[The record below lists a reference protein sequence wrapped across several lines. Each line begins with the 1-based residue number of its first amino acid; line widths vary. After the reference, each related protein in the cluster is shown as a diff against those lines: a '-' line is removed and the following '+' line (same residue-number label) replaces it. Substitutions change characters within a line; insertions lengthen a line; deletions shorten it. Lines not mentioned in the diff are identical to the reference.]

1 MSKTANRI
9 IKNTFF
15 LYAKT
20 AITLFL
26 TLFTTRIVL
35 NGLGAA
41 DFGIFGIVG
50 SAVGIV
56 SFLKSSL
63 SDSTLRF
70 LSYAEGSQ
78 NETSVQKVFI
88 NGLFIHLIIAVF
100 LVIILELAFVPLFD
114 YVFFIP
120 QDRVHAAMFIY
131 HCAVGTVF
139 ISIISS
145 PFDSMLNAH
154 ENMLYYSLL
163 GIFDSLLKFGCAVL
177 IFYLSYDRLCL
188 YGLLMMFTT
197 LVVTLIT
204 YTYCKRHYC
213 YEVKFRSNLIDMKLI
228 KEMGSFLGWTSVSS
242 ATWSAYFQGNAILLN
257 HFFGTLYNAA
267 HSIAYQIGGQLTVLG
282 VNMLRSI
289 NPVIVKNAGA
299 GKLNDMYKIAYLGDK
314 MFFFLVSIC
323 YLPFFIFTEQLLQW
337 WLVNVPVKTE
347 LFVKLYLTSSI
358 ILSLGRCLPLAI
370 KGVGKI
376 RYYELSFSAI
386 FIIAPIL
393 LFLLFILR
401 FPVYTLYLVMIGSAT
416 AYILMV
422 LYFSSIVCRFP
433 LKELFEN
440 DILRSLLPFCV
451 AIMISIGM
459 KYVFEPNGAFYVI
472 VSIFFCVVIYTALYY
487 YLAFMKSERELV
499 VSLIMNVKDK
509 ILTPQ
514 NR

>member
-26 TLFTTRIVL
+26 TLFTTRVVL
-35 NGLGAA
+35 NGLGAS

-50 SAVGIV
+50 SAIGIV

-78 NETSVQKVFI
+78 NGISVPKVFA
-88 NGLFIHLIIAVF
+88 NSLFIHIIIAVF
-100 LVIILELAFVPLFD
+100 LVLILELSFVPLFD
-114 YVFFIP
+114 YVFLIP
-120 QDRVHAAMFIY
+120 QDRVPAAMFIY

-163 GIFDSLLKFGCAVL
+163 GIFDSFFKLGCALLV
-177 IFYLSYDRLCL
+177 FYLSYDRLCL
-188 YGLLMMFTT
+188 YGLLMMLTT
-197 LVVTLIT
+197 LIITLIT
-204 YTYCKRHYC
+204 YSYCKSHYC
-213 YEVKFRSNLIDMKLI
+213 NEVKFRPNIMDMKLI

-289 NPVIVKNAGA
+289 NPVIVKKAGA
-299 GKLNDMYKIAYLGDK
+299 GKLSDMYKITYLGDK

-323 YLPFFIFTEQLLQW
+323 YLPFFIYTEQILQW

-347 LFVKLYLTSSI
+347 LFVKLYLTSSV

-370 KGVGKI
+370 KGVGRI

-386 FIIAPIL
+386 FISSPIL
-393 LFLLFILR
+393 IFILFMLK
-401 FPVYTLYLVMIGSAT
+401 FPVYTLYLVMIGAAV
-416 AYILMV
+416 AYVSII
-422 LYFSSIVCRFP
+422 LYFSSVVCRFP
-433 LKELFEN
+433 LKDLFEN
-440 DILRSLLPFCV
+440 DILRSLLPFCI

-459 KYVFEPNGAFYVI
+459 KNVFEPDDAFFVI
-472 VSIFFCVVIYTALYY
+472 INIFFCVVIYTFLYY
-487 YLAFMKSERELV
+487 YLAFMKSERKLI
-499 VSLIMNVKDK
+499 VSLVLNVKDK
-509 ILTPQ
+509 LFKPQ
-514 NR
+514 NK